1 MRVLHSIPELAET
14 GRPVV
19 LAAGVF
25 DGMHLG
31 HVAVVEAAC
40 QSARDLDAEP
50 VLLTFEPHP
59 AVVIRPDLAP
69 PLLTTT
75 PEKLRLAE
83 RLGIRFALVIP
94 FTTDFAAWTAHEFI
108 QALCAPA
115 NRLAGLCVGDNWTY
129 GKDREGNV
137 RTLRI
142 AGMKSG
148 FFTQVVSSVALHGER
163 VSSTAIRQ
171 ALRDGDLERAASFL
185 GRPFTLSGEV
195 VHGDGRGR
203 QLGFPTANLALAP
216 RLLPADGVYA
226 VRAGVDHPVHPAVC
240 NIGLRPTVAS
250 DARRQLEVHLLS
262 WSGDLYAQDLKVA
275 FCHRIRSERRF
286 SSVDDLRQ
294 AIAGDI
300 RVAESFFAVQV
311 MGE

>member
-1 MRVLHSIPELAET
+1 MRVLHSIPELAEV

-31 HVAVVEAAC
+31 HAAVAEAAC
-40 QSARDLDAEP
+40 RSAQSLDAEP

-69 PLLTTT
+69 ALLTTT

-83 RLGIRFALVIP
+83 QVGIRFALVIP
-94 FTTDFAAWTAHEFI
+94 FTTDFAARTADEFI
-108 QALCAPA
+108 QSLCAPA

-129 GKDREGNV
+129 GKDRAGDV
-137 RTLRI
+137 RTLRN

-148 FFTQVVSSVALHGER
+148 FFTQVVASVALHGER

-171 ALRDGDLERAASFL
+171 ALRDGDPGRAASFL

-195 VHGDGRGR
+195 VHGDSRGR
-203 QLGFPTANLALAP
+203 ELGFPTANLALAP
-216 RLLPADGVYA
+216 RLIPADGVYA
-226 VRAGVDHPVHPAVC
+226 VRAGIERPAHPAVC
-240 NIGLRPTVAS
+240 NIGFRPTVAS
-250 DARRQLEVHLLS
+250 DSRRIVEVHLLS
-262 WSGDLYAQDLKVA
+262 WSGDLYGRDLQVA
-275 FCHRIRSERRF
+275 FFHRIRPERRF